1 MGLYIILMGVQGAGK
16 GVQANFIKDAYNIPH
31 VSTGDIFRSL
41 KTRTDELALRVKTIM
56 DSGGLVDDD
65 TTNELVADRLNEAD
79 AANGVILDGYPRN
92 HAQAAFLDNY
102 LAEKGEQVNSVL
114 LLKLDLFTAF
124 KRALGRVTDAETG
137 ESFNYYFKQGDV
149 EFNLEKDPD
158 DNYPPRLVATRN
170 GKPLKRR
177 TDDADAMAIIKRI
190 ETYLAETMPIVEYYR
205 KDGIVTD
212 IIAEMPIDV
221 VSYYIKTVLDSTK

>member
-16 GVQANFIKDAYNIPH
+16 GVQADFIKKAYNIPH
-31 VSTGDIFRSL
+31 VSTGDIFRGLSN
-41 KTRTDELALRVKTIM
+41 RTDELAQRVKAILA
-56 DSGGLVDDD
+56 SGALVDDE
-65 TTNELVADRLNEAD
+65 TTNELVADRLNETD

-92 HAQAAFLDNY
+92 HAQAAFLDKY
-102 LAEKGEQVNSVL
+102 LSEKGQQVNSVL

-149 EFNLEKDPD
+149 EFSVEKDPD
-158 DNYPPRLVATRN
+158 GNYPPRMIASRN
-170 GKPLKRR
+170 GQLLKRR
-177 TDDADAMAIIKRI
+177 ADDANAMAIIKRI

-205 KDGIVTD
+205 NDGIVTD
-212 IIAEMPIDV
+212 IVADMPIDV
-221 VSYYIKTVLDSTK
+221 VSYYIKTVLDSAK